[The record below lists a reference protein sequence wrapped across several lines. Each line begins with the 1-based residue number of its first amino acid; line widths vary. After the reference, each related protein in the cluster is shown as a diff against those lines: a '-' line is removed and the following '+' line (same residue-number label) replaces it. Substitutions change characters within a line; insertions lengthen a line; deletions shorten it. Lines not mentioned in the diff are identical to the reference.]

1 MLGVAAYTNCLLS
14 PKRQTCTQN
23 YANLSLSLYETIR
36 ISLFLPPPS
45 FLLPKTTATSTHQK
59 TLAIDP
65 TNLSL
70 LFLTH
75 PPLHRQE
82 PPPKNSSTH
91 VEDFNLGMRFVYL
104 ISLQKSK

>member
-1 MLGVAAYTNCLLS
+1 MIVIYHQVKGNDLLHLGVAAYTNCLLS

-70 LFLTH
+70 LFLTYSPTH
-75 PPLHRQE
+75 LFTAKNHRQ
-82 PPPKNSSTH
+82 KTQVH
-91 VEDFNLGMRFVYL
+91 M
-104 ISLQKSK
+104 